1 VRIAGLKE
9 GRKCRVVFLPVR
21 ACSLLIILHYYCII
35 GYETHQDHKQGK
47 SQENGG
53 RRRMRRVPDFLP
65 VSVQDVLHRR
75 KPEMRKKKMTL
86 TGKILFARKI
96 LHTVY
101 DPFI

>member
-1 VRIAGLKE
+1 
-9 GRKCRVVFLPVR
+9 
-21 ACSLLIILHYYCII
+21 
-35 GYETHQDHKQGK
+35 
-47 SQENGG
+47 
-53 RRRMRRVPDFLP
+53 MRRVPDFLP